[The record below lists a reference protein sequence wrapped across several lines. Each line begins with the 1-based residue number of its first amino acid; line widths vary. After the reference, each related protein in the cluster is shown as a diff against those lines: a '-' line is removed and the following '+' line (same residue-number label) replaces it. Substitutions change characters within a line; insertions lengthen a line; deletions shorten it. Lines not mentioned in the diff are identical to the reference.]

1 MEKTAMFKL
10 KTVDATRG
18 ALLPAII
25 VYAIP
30 IAIAS
35 LIQTLFSAVDTM
47 VLRYTAD
54 TVAVASVGA
63 TGTISSLLINTFMG
77 LAAGAKVLL
86 ARFIGAKEHKQT
98 SATVSTALIT
108 AAGIG
113 LVSAILGFCL
123 TGSFLRMTNCPAECF
138 EGAILYLRIYFLSAP
153 AILVYNFGAE
163 VLRVSGDTQ
172 RPLIYMLA
180 AGLLNVVLNFIL
192 CVIMPQKVAAV
203 AIATVASQI
212 LGAILVL
219 RRLCCIDNACRI
231 DLRRPVFAANLLSRI
246 LRFGLPIALHTAL
259 FPLANLQIQSAI
271 NSFGYAAVAGNAAAV
286 NVEMFIA
293 SITGAFGN
301 SALTFIGQ
309 NLGADNRPRVKRA
322 FGLCVLLGG
331 LFGLVLGT
339 VTYLFGRTLL
349 VPFVGQDAAAIE
361 YGMIRAAYIILFYW
375 IGALNGIFG
384 NVLQAFGYSV
394 LTSLNSIFSVF
405 IFRVIWMNVVYPLW
419 PTYEN
424 VFQCFLVSWCI
435 LFTLNI
441 SMIIY
446 VFGRY
451 RRGKLQ
457 RVI

>member
-1 MEKTAMFKL
+1 MSLTKRRMDITN
-10 KTVDATRG
+10 G
-18 ALLPAII
+18 ALLPSIVKFAIPLMLASVIQILFNAVDII
-25 VYAIP
+25 V
-30 IAIAS
+30 
-35 LIQTLFSAVDTM
+35 LGHM
-47 VLRYTAD
+47 AD
-54 TVAVASVGA
+54 TNAVASVGV
-63 TGTISSLLINTFMG
+63 TGAVTSLLINAFIGFSTG
-77 LAAGAKVLL
+77 TNIIL
-86 ARFIGAKEHKQT
+86 ARFLGAKDRDNVRKTVDT
-98 SATVSTALIT
+98 SIISAAVIGTVI
-108 AAGIG
+108 GIVG
-113 LVSAILGFCL
+113 LFVSPLLLAMIE
-123 TGSFLRMTNCPAECF
+123 CPAECWD
-138 EGAILYLRIYFLSAP
+138 GAALYLRIYLCATP